1 MVALAR
7 TPGEGLVCEFGDHR
21 SVDHRTAHGGNCAVD
36 TCPRSAWQWRWHCTA
51 VTSRGA
57 LVHRPQYL
65 RERLYRFRRERPCRS
80 IAVAL
85 PENSKVGN
93 GSRLCENAK
102 FRYRVL
108 AASAFGQPIRPRW
121 VMNESSRS
129 VSGTPAFSSLSSS
142 LRTFRATRIAG
153 PVPTYRGQGCRG
165 ALPSAAPKSGRKIG
179 RDGGPVTMISGRDDH
194 PQPCLQPRPR
204 ARSRPRHPSARGI
217 PSGVAARVPKIHVA
231 RMRSTRERKPVT
243 ARVTASGFSAALR

>member
-1 MVALAR
+1 MALAR

-121 VMNESSRS
+121 VDCLRPGSPVCSRCRFC
-129 VSGTPAFSSLSSS
+129 GGLP
-142 LRTFRATRIAG
+142 LRTTGQERILPLGLQIKAKADVAHRSG
-153 PVPTYRGQGCRG
+153 GTHALMWERSPTPR
-165 ALPSAAPKSGRKIG
+165 
-179 RDGGPVTMISGRDDH
+179 RD
-194 PQPCLQPRPR
+194 RP
-204 ARSRPRHPSARGI
+204 A
-217 PSGVAARVPKIHVA
+217 
-231 RMRSTRERKPVT
+231 E
-243 ARVTASGFSAALR
+243 

>member
-1 MVALAR
+1 MALAR

-36 TCPRSAWQWRWHCTA
+36 TCPRSAWQWCWHCTA

-121 VMNESSRS
+121 VES
-129 VSGTPAFSSLSSS
+129 
-142 LRTFRATRIAG
+142 ATGGKVRIND
-153 PVPTYRGQGCRG
+153 
-165 ALPSAAPKSGRKIG
+165 AAPYFRRMVGQIPQCAWISKHFRHFSKLPRIHLKHNRDLAAGDTSRRRIG
-179 RDGGPVTMISGRDDH
+179 D
-194 PQPCLQPRPR
+194 QP
-204 ARSRPRHPSARGI
+204 
-217 PSGVAARVPKIHVA
+217 
-231 RMRSTRERKPVT
+231 T
-243 ARVTASGFSAALR
+243 A

>member
-1 MVALAR
+1 VALAR
-7 TPGEGLVCEFGDHR
+7 TPGEGLACEFGDQR

-102 FRYRVL
+102 FRYRAL

-121 VMNESSRS
+121 VVTS
-129 VSGTPAFSSLSSS
+129 VVWPVWAPPG
-142 LRTFRATRIAG
+142 AG
-153 PVPTYRGQGCRG
+153 R
-165 ALPSAAPKSGRKIG
+165 SGRYCG
-179 RDGGPVTMISGRDDH
+179 
-194 PQPCLQPRPR
+194 QPRVHVYLR
-204 ARSRPRHPSARGI
+204 ARSGRPSDSEADEAFRQGSANCGHPMKS
-217 PSGVAARVPKIHVA
+217 
-231 RMRSTRERKPVT
+231 
-243 ARVTASGFSAALR
+243 